1 MQRNHMGVV
10 RELQAIHGNVE
21 SLHEAGDALLT
32 DQPGIETGVRDKLKD
47 LDEQW
52 SEVGDFVLIFDL
64 RFNCNGWGVWDKLGV
79 HFLVLSFS
87 IFWNIVALSF
97 RS

>member
-21 SLHEAGDALLT
+21 SLHEQGDTLLT
-32 DQPGIETGVRDKLKD
+32 DQPANESGVREKLKD

-52 SEVGDFVLIFDL
+52 SEV
-64 RFNCNGWGVWDKLGV
+64 
-79 HFLVLSFS
+79 SFG
-87 IFWNIVALSF
+87 
-97 RS
+97 R